1 MWYSL
6 STLPYTS
13 FSLQN
18 WTSSMEKTSPYCYLE
33 VSSGKGDGLCMIVV
47 WRTPPS
53 VSKPATH
60 TQLLSICLVFQVKY
74 EGSLDSEESLRAEKE
89 RPKTD
94 NQPTNKQEESSDVRN
109 RRKLKSKTEKKE
121 WELCLLETEK
131 DGFRNKEW
139 RTRKSFWKF
148 KNIVVGK

>member
-1 MWYSL
+1 
-6 STLPYTS
+6 
-13 FSLQN
+13 
-18 WTSSMEKTSPYCYLE
+18 
-33 VSSGKGDGLCMIVV
+33 MIVV

-53 VSKPATH
+53 VSKPATY

-109 RRKLKSKTEKKE
+109 RRKLKSKTEKKNE
-121 WELCLLETEK
+121 NC
-131 DGFRNKEW
+131 
-139 RTRKSFWKF
+139 
-148 KNIVVGK
+148 VC